1 MDTIFALATP
11 EGKSGVA
18 IIRVSGKNA
27 FQLFEKFS
35 CPPVN
40 PNEMGL
46 RTLIVN
52 KKLLDEALIL
62 CFGEGRSFTGEK
74 VVEIH
79 HHGSLAIIQRCLSV
93 LGGISDFRMAN
104 PGEFTKR
111 AFEHGRLDLSQVEGL
126 SALIDAETTAQLDQ
140 AQRVFKGALGKVVGG
155 WRKDLI
161 SSKALIESAIDFSD
175 EDIPQDLLKPIRTK
189 ISVIKSDLRKEI
201 DGTIISERISS
212 GFEVAIIGAP
222 NVGKSTLFNALLK
235 RKAAI
240 TSNIA
245 GTTRDVIEAR
255 LDIGGIPLTLLDTAG
270 IRNAKGSIEKTGV
283 KLALARA
290 KNADLRIFVSD
301 NNIFDSFGLKV
312 RDGDLKINNKS
323 DLKKN
328 KDVDISI
335 SAKFGDG
342 IDELL
347 EIMVKIFKE
356 KVGKASIAINERH
369 RNSMVRALNALDA
382 AETELN
388 SGMKNIEL
396 CAEEIN
402 IAIRAMDSLVG
413 SIDVEEVLGEIYS
426 KFCIGK

>member
-79 HHGSLAIIQRCLSV
+79 HHGSLAIIQRCLSI

-175 EDIPQDLLKPIRTK
+175 EDIPQDLLKLIRIK

-255 LDIGGIPLTLLDTAG
+255 LDIGGIPLTILDTAG

-382 AETELN
+382 AERELN

>member
-175 EDIPQDLLKPIRTK
+175 EDIPKDLLKPIRTK

-255 LDIGGIPLTLLDTAG
+255 LDIGGIPLTILDTAG

-323 DLKKN
+323 DLKKD

-382 AETELN
+382 AERELN

>member
-189 ISVIKSDLRKEI
+189 ISVIKLDLRKEI

-312 RDGDLKINNKS
+312 QDGDLKINNKS

-382 AETELN
+382 AESELN

>member
-35 CPPVN
+35 CPPVK
-40 PNEMGL
+40 PNGMGL
-46 RTLIVN
+46 RKLIVDN
-52 KKLLDEALIL
+52 KLLDEALIL
-62 CFGEGRSFTGEK
+62 CFGEGHSFTGEK

-79 HHGSLAIIQRCLSV
+79 HHGSLAIIHVCLSV
-93 LGGISDFRMAN
+93 LGSIGDFRTAN

-126 SALIDAETTAQLDQ
+126 SALIDAETTVQLDQ

-161 SSKALIESAIDFSD
+161 SSKALIETAIDFSD
-175 EDIPQDLLKPIRTK
+175 EDITQDLLKPIKTN
-189 ISVIKSDLRKEI
+189 ISVIKLELRKEI
-201 DGTIISERISS
+201 DGTVVSERISS

-222 NVGKSTLFNALLK
+222 NVGKSTLFNALLR

-240 TSNIA
+240 TSKIA

-255 LDIGGIPLTLLDTAG
+255 LDLGGIPLTVLDTAG
-270 IRNAKGSIEKTGV
+270 IRNAKGSIEKMGV
-283 KLALARA
+283 ELALARA

-301 NNIFDSFGLKV
+301 NGTFDSFGLKV
-312 RDGDLKINNKS
+312 LDDDLRINNKS

-328 KDVDISI
+328 KDIDISI

-369 RNSMVRALNALDA
+369 RNSMVRALKALEA
-382 AETELN
+382 AERELGF
-388 SGMKNIEL
+388 GMKNIEL

-402 IAIRAMDSLVG
+402 IAIRSMDSLVG

>member
-1 MDTIFALATP
+1 MNTIFALATP

-18 IIRVSGKNA
+18 IIRVSGENA

-35 CPPVN
+35 CQPVK
-40 PNEMGL
+40 PNGMGL
-46 RTLIVN
+46 RKLIVRN
-52 KKLLDEALIL
+52 KLLDEALIL
-62 CFGEGRSFTGEK
+62 CFGEGQSFTGEE

-79 HHGSLAIIQRCLSV
+79 HHGSLAIIQKCLSV
-93 LGGISDFRMAN
+93 LGGIQDFRMAY

-111 AFEHGRLDLSQVEGL
+111 AFENGRLDLSQVEGL

-140 AQRVFKGALGKVVGG
+140 AQRVFRGDLGKIVGT
-155 WRKDLI
+155 WRKYLI

-175 EDIPQDLLKPIRTK
+175 EDIPQDLLDSIKKK
-189 ISVIKSDLRKEI
+189 ISVIKVGLKKEI
-201 DGTIISERISS
+201 DGTIISERIVS

-222 NVGKSTLFNALLK
+222 NVGKSTLFNSLLK

-245 GTTRDVIEAR
+245 GTTRDIIEAR
-255 LDIGGIPLTLLDTAG
+255 LDLGGIPITLLDTAG
-270 IRNAKGSIEKTGV
+270 IRSAKGSLEKMGV
-283 KLALARA
+283 ELALERA

-301 NNIFDSFGLKV
+301 DNTFDRFGLKILA
-312 RDGDLKINNKS
+312 GDLRVNNKS
-323 DLKKN
+323 DLKQNKN
-328 KDVDISI
+328 ADISI

-342 IDELL
+342 IDKLL
-347 EIMVKIFKE
+347 ETMSKIFKE
-356 KVGKASIAINERH
+356 KVGTASVAINERH
-369 RNSMVRALNALDA
+369 RSSMVRALIAIDA
-382 AETELN
+382 AERELK

-413 SIDVEEVLGEIYS
+413 LIDVEEVLGEIYS

>member
-27 FQLFEKFS
+27 FQLFGKFS
-35 CPPVN
+35 CPPVK
-40 PNEMGL
+40 PNGMGL
-46 RTLIVN
+46 RKLIVDN
-52 KKLLDEALIL
+52 KLLDEALIL
-62 CFGEGRSFTGEK
+62 CFGEGHSFTGEK

-79 HHGSLAIIQRCLSV
+79 HHGSLAIIHVCLSV
-93 LGGISDFRMAN
+93 LGSISDFRMAN

-126 SALIDAETTAQLDQ
+126 SALIDAETTVQLDQ

-161 SSKALIESAIDFSD
+161 SSKALIETAIDFSD
-175 EDIPQDLLKPIRTK
+175 EDITQDLLKPIKTN
-189 ISVIKSDLRKEI
+189 ISVIKSELRKEI
-201 DGTIISERISS
+201 DGTVVSERISS

-222 NVGKSTLFNALLK
+222 NVGKSTLFNALLR

-240 TSNIA
+240 TSKIA

-255 LDIGGIPLTLLDTAG
+255 LDLGGIPLTVLDTAG
-270 IRNAKGSIEKTGV
+270 IRNAKGSIEKMGV
-283 KLALARA
+283 ELALERA

-301 NNIFDSFGLKV
+301 NGTFDSFGLKV
-312 RDGDLKINNKS
+312 LDGDLRINNKS
-323 DLKKN
+323 DLKKK
-328 KDVDISI
+328 KDIDISI

-369 RNSMVRALNALDA
+369 RNSMVRALKALEA
-382 AETELN
+382 AERELG

-402 IAIRAMDSLVG
+402 IAIRSMDSLVG

>member
-79 HHGSLAIIQRCLSV
+79 HHGSLAIIQKCLSV

-111 AFEHGRLDLSQVEGL
+111 AFEYGRLDLSQVEGL

-255 LDIGGIPLTLLDTAG
+255 LDIGGIPLTILDTAG

-382 AETELN
+382 AERELN

>member
-255 LDIGGIPLTLLDTAG
+255 LDIGGIPLTILDTAG

>member
-189 ISVIKSDLRKEI
+189 ISVIKLDLRKEI

-382 AETELN
+382 AERELN

>member
-189 ISVIKSDLRKEI
+189 ISVIKLDLRKEI

-382 AETELN
+382 AERELN

-396 CAEEIN
+396 CAEEVN

>member
-35 CPPVN
+35 CPPVK
-40 PNEMGL
+40 PNRMGL
-46 RTLIVN
+46 RKLIVDN
-52 KKLLDEALIL
+52 KLLDEALIL
-62 CFGEGRSFTGEK
+62 CFGEGHSFTGEK

-79 HHGSLAIIQRCLSV
+79 HHGSLAIIHVCLSV
-93 LGGISDFRMAN
+93 LGSISDFRMAN

-111 AFEHGRLDLSQVEGL
+111 AFEDGRLDLSQVEGL
-126 SALIDAETTAQLDQ
+126 SALIDAETTVQLDQ

-161 SSKALIESAIDFSD
+161 SAKALIETAIDFAD
-175 EDIPQDLLKPIRTK
+175 EDIPQDLLKPIKTK
-189 ISVIKSDLRKEI
+189 ISVIKSELRKEI
-201 DGTIISERISS
+201 DGTVVSERISS

-222 NVGKSTLFNALLK
+222 NVGKSTLFNTLLK

-240 TSNIA
+240 TSKIA

-255 LDIGGIPLTLLDTAG
+255 LDLGGIPLTVLDTAG
-270 IRNAKGSIEKTGV
+270 IRNAKGNIEKMGV
-283 KLALARA
+283 ELALARA

-301 NNIFDSFGLKV
+301 NGTFDSFGLKV
-312 RDGDLKINNKS
+312 LDDDLRINNKS

-328 KDVDISI
+328 KDIDISI

-369 RNSMVRALNALDA
+369 RNSMVRALKALEA
-382 AETELN
+382 AERELG

-402 IAIRAMDSLVG
+402 IAIRSMDSLVG

>member
-255 LDIGGIPLTLLDTAG
+255 LDIGGIPLTILDTAG
-270 IRNAKGSIEKTGV
+270 IRNAKGSIEKMGV

-382 AETELN
+382 AERELN

>member
-161 SSKALIESAIDFSD
+161 SSKALIELAIDFSD
-175 EDIPQDLLKPIRTK
+175 EDIPKDLLKPIRTK

-255 LDIGGIPLTLLDTAG
+255 LDIGGIPLTILDTAG

-323 DLKKN
+323 DLKKD

-382 AETELN
+382 AERELN

>member
-1 MDTIFALATP
+1 MNTIFALATP

-35 CPPVN
+35 CQPVK
-40 PNEMGL
+40 PNRMGL
-46 RTLIVN
+46 RKLLVN
-52 KKLLDEALIL
+52 NKLLDEALIL
-62 CFGEGRSFTGEK
+62 CFDKGHSFTGEK
-74 VVEIH
+74 VVELH
-79 HHGSLAIIQRCLSV
+79 HHGSLAIIQKCLSV
-93 LGGISDFRMAN
+93 LGSIQDFRMAY

-111 AFEHGRLDLSQVEGL
+111 AFENGELDLSQVEGL
-126 SALIDAETTAQLDQ
+126 SALIDAETAVQLDQ
-140 AQRVFKGALGKVVGG
+140 AQRVFRGALGKIVGN

-175 EDIPQDLLKPIRTK
+175 EDLPQDLLNSIEKK
-189 ISVIKSDLRKEI
+189 ISYIKSDLKKEI
-201 DGTIISERISS
+201 DGTIISEQISL

-222 NVGKSTLFNALLK
+222 NVGKSTLFNSLLK

-240 TSNIA
+240 TSKIA
-245 GTTRDVIEAR
+245 GTTRDIIEAR
-255 LDIGGIPLTLLDTAG
+255 LDLSGIPLTILDTAG
-270 IRNAKGSIEKTGV
+270 IRNAKGSLEKMGV
-283 KLALARA
+283 ELALERA

-301 NNIFDSFGLKV
+301 DNTFDSFGLKV
-312 RDGDLKINNKS
+312 LDGDLRVNNKS

-328 KDVDISI
+328 KNDNISI

-347 EIMVKIFKE
+347 EIMGKTFKE
-356 KVGKASIAINERH
+356 KVSNASIAINARH
-369 RNSMVRALNALDA
+369 RNSMVKALAALDA
-382 AETELN
+382 AEGELK

>member
-175 EDIPQDLLKPIRTK
+175 EDIPKDLLKPIRTK

-255 LDIGGIPLTLLDTAG
+255 LDIGGIPLTILDTAG

-312 RDGDLKINNKS
+312 RDDDLKINNKS
-323 DLKKN
+323 DLKKD

-382 AETELN
+382 AERELN

>member
-35 CPPVN
+35 CPPVK
-40 PNEMGL
+40 PNRMGL
-46 RTLIVN
+46 RKLIVDN
-52 KKLLDEALIL
+52 KLLDEALIL
-62 CFGEGRSFTGEK
+62 CFGEGHSFTGEK

-79 HHGSLAIIQRCLSV
+79 HHGSLAIIHVCLSV
-93 LGGISDFRMAN
+93 LGSISDFRTAN

-111 AFEHGRLDLSQVEGL
+111 AFEDGRLDLSQVEGL
-126 SALIDAETTAQLDQ
+126 SALIDAETTVQLDQ

-161 SSKALIESAIDFSD
+161 SAKALIETAIDFAD
-175 EDIPQDLLKPIRTK
+175 EDIPQDLLKPIKTK
-189 ISVIKSDLRKEI
+189 ISVIKSELRKEI
-201 DGTIISERISS
+201 DGTVVSERISS

-222 NVGKSTLFNALLK
+222 NVGKSTLFNALLR

-240 TSNIA
+240 TSKIA

-255 LDIGGIPLTLLDTAG
+255 LDLGGIPLTVLDTAG
-270 IRNAKGSIEKTGV
+270 IRNAKGNIEKMGV
-283 KLALARA
+283 ELALARA

-301 NNIFDSFGLKV
+301 NGTFDSFGLKV
-312 RDGDLKINNKS
+312 LDDDLRINNKS

-328 KDVDISI
+328 EDIDISI

-369 RNSMVRALNALDA
+369 RNSMVRALKALEA
-382 AETELN
+382 AERELG

-402 IAIRAMDSLVG
+402 IAIRSMDSLVG

>member
-255 LDIGGIPLTLLDTAG
+255 LDIGGIPLTILDTAG

-382 AETELN
+382 AERELN

>member
-79 HHGSLAIIQRCLSV
+79 HHGSLAIIQKCLSV

-155 WRKDLI
+155 WRKHLI
-161 SSKALIESAIDFSD
+161 SSKALVESAIDFSD

-255 LDIGGIPLTLLDTAG
+255 LDIGGIPLTILDTAG

-382 AETELN
+382 AERELN

>member
-35 CPPVN
+35 CPPVK
-40 PNEMGL
+40 PNRMGL
-46 RTLIVN
+46 RKLIVDN
-52 KKLLDEALIL
+52 KLLDEALIL
-62 CFGEGRSFTGEK
+62 CFGEGHSFTGEK

-79 HHGSLAIIQRCLSV
+79 HHGSLAIIHVCLSV
-93 LGGISDFRMAN
+93 LGSISDFRMAN

-111 AFEHGRLDLSQVEGL
+111 AFEDGRLDLSQVEGL
-126 SALIDAETTAQLDQ
+126 SALIDAETTVQLDQ

-161 SSKALIESAIDFSD
+161 SAKALIETAIDFAD
-175 EDIPQDLLKPIRTK
+175 EDIPQDLLKPIKTK
-189 ISVIKSDLRKEI
+189 ISVIKSELRKEI
-201 DGTIISERISS
+201 DGTVVSERISS

-222 NVGKSTLFNALLK
+222 NVGKSTLFNTLLK

-240 TSNIA
+240 TSKIA

-255 LDIGGIPLTLLDTAG
+255 LDLGGIPLTVLDTAG
-270 IRNAKGSIEKTGV
+270 IRNAKGNIEKMCV
-283 KLALARA
+283 ELALARA

-301 NNIFDSFGLKV
+301 NGTLDSFGLKV
-312 RDGDLKINNKS
+312 LDGDLRINNKS

-328 KDVDISI
+328 KDIDISI

-369 RNSMVRALNALDA
+369 RNSMVRALKALEA
-382 AETELN
+382 AERELG

-402 IAIRAMDSLVG
+402 IAIRSMDSLVG